1 MRFSQSFIRTSK
13 EEPADAE
20 IISHKLLMRAGLV
33 RKLASGI
40 YIIMP
45 LANLV
50 VKKIENIIRSE
61 MNAAGAQEVI
71 MPCILPAN
79 LWKETGRWEVYGS
92 EMLKIKD
99 RAEREYCFGPTHE
112 EVITDLVRHDV
123 RSYKQ
128 LPVTLYQIQT
138 KFRDEI
144 RPRFGLMR
152 AREFTM
158 KDAYSFDTSAEGL
171 DINYKRMHAA
181 YCNIFERCGV
191 KYTVVDADTGA
202 IGGSS
207 SHEFMVIAPSGEDS
221 IVYCDSCRYSA
232 NVEKASTQLDKIIG
246 PEIPA
251 GCGCERP
258 ASKTEKIHTPG
269 ASTIDDLAKFLGVDK
284 KKLCKI
290 LFFTNGKAENDGRED
305 VIALISGEFELNE
318 IKLKNHLKFIN
329 LEMIPSE
336 EVQKRTG
343 AYPGFGGPIGI
354 NPNVKIIADNSM
366 KHLCDFVTGAN
377 EKDYH
382 LKNVN
387 LSDFS
392 ITSFADLVMV
402 DAGHPCP
409 QCGAKLEK
417 ARGIEVGHIFKL
429 GTKYSESLGAKYI
442 DEAGQEQPV
451 IMGCY
456 GIGVGRTMQAAVEQN
471 NDADGI
477 CWPMPIAPYHV
488 ILILLNSS
496 DETQKKCAE
505 ELYQKM
511 REENIEVIYDDRA
524 EKPGFKFKDADL
536 LGIPIRVAVG
546 RYAAEG
552 KVEFKRRNSKELK
565 VVETGE
571 VISLIKS
578 EISNEIKGLK

>member
-50 VKKIENIIRSE
+50 IKKIENIIRGE
-61 MNAAGAQEVI
+61 MNSAGAQEVI

-128 LPVTLYQIQT
+128 LPVMLYQIQT

-158 KDAYSFDTSAEGL
+158 KDAYSFDTTAEGL
-171 DINYKRMHAA
+171 DINYKKMHAA
-181 YCNIFERCGV
+181 YCNIFRRCGV

-207 SHEFMVIAPSGEDS
+207 SHEFMVIAPSGEDA

-232 NVEKASTQLDKIIG
+232 NVEKASTQLDKIMG
-246 PEIPA
+246 PEIPQQSRSA
-251 GCGCERP
+251 GA
-258 ASKTEKIHTPG
+258 ASKAEKIHTPN
-269 ASTIDDLAKFLGVDK
+269 ASTIEDLAKFLNVEK
-284 KKLCKI
+284 KSLCKI
-290 LFFTNGKAENDGRED
+290 LFFTNGKSENDGRED
-305 VIALISGEFELNE
+305 VVALISGEFELNE
-318 IKLKNHLKFIN
+318 VKLKNHLKFIN

-336 EVQKRTG
+336 EVHKRVG

-354 NPNVKIIADNSM
+354 NPKVKIIADNSI
-366 KHLCDFVTGAN
+366 KHLSDFVVGAN
-377 EKDYH
+377 EKDFH

-392 ITSFADLVMV
+392 VTAFADLVMV
-402 DAGHPCP
+402 DSGHPCP

-429 GTKYSESLGAKYI
+429 GTKYSEALSAKYI
-442 DEAGQEQPV
+442 DEGGQEQPI

-471 NDADGI
+471 NDSDGI
-477 CWPMPIAPYHV
+477 NWPMPIAPYHV
-488 ILILLNSS
+488 ILVLLNSS

-505 ELYQKM
+505 DLYSRMLAEK
-511 REENIEVIYDDRA
+511 IEVIYDDRA

-552 KVEFKRRNSKELK
+552 KVEFKRRNSKDLK
-565 VVETGE
+565 VVGVDE
-571 VISLIKS
+571 VVEMVKS
-578 EISNEIKGLK
+578 EISREINGL

>member
-1 MRFSQSFIRTSK
+1 MRISQSFIRTSK

-50 VKKIENIIRSE
+50 IKKIENIIRSE

-128 LPVTLYQIQT
+128 LPVILYQIQT

-158 KDAYSFDTSAEGL
+158 KDAYSFDTSVEGL
-171 DINYKRMHAA
+171 DINYKKMYAA
-181 YCNIFERCGV
+181 YCNIFKRCGV
-191 KYTVVDADTGA
+191 KYSVVEADTGA

-207 SHEFMVIAPSGEDS
+207 SHEFMVIAPSGEDA
-221 IVYCDSCRYSA
+221 IVYCDSCGYSA
-232 NVEKASTQLDKIIG
+232 NVEKAVTQLDKIIG
-246 PEIPA
+246 AEIPA
-251 GCGCERP
+251 DCKNEKRAGAVER
-258 ASKTEKIHTPG
+258 IYTPG
-269 ASTIDDLAKFLGVDK
+269 ASTIDDLAVFLGVK
-284 KKLCKI
+284 KSALCKI
-290 LFFTNGKAENDGRED
+290 LFFTNGRAANDGRED

-318 IKLKNHLKFIN
+318 VKLKNHLNFIN

-336 EVQKRTG
+336 EVNERTG
-343 AYPGFGGPIGI
+343 AYPGFGGPI
-354 NPNVKIIADNSM
+354 NVKSNIKIIADNSL
-366 KHLCDFVTGAN
+366 KHLKDFVTGAN

-387 LSDFS
+387 LSDFR
-392 ITSFADLVMV
+392 IDSFADLVMV
-402 DAGHPCP
+402 DRAHPCP
-409 QCGAKLEK
+409 RCGTALEK

-429 GTKYSESLGAKYI
+429 GTKYSESLGAKFI
-442 DEAGQEQPV
+442 DESGGERPV

-488 ILILLNSS
+488 ILVLLNSS
-496 DETQKKCAE
+496 DEIQKKCAE

-511 REENIEVIYDDRA
+511 LSEKIEVLYDDRA

-546 RYAAEG
+546 RYAVEG

-565 VVETGE
+565 VVDVSE
-571 VISLIKS
+571 VVSMIQR
-578 EISNEIKGLK
+578 EIENEIGGM